1 MINISLDEGYV
12 FDILAIL
19 NVKISETSGQTKDKI
34 IANFQNTSQ
43 QIKDQIGESL
53 FNTIICS
60 DEYKELYNANKIVF
74 ELVDKAKTDSVKASE
89 VDIQNYERYLKKT
102 RLQNKFFNSEVQE
115 IKINYNENITK

>member
-12 FDILAIL
+12 FDILSIL
-19 NVKISETSGQTKDKI
+19 DLKTNKTSGQIKDKVI
-34 IANFQNTSQ
+34 TNFLKTSQ
-43 QIKDQIGESL
+43 QIKGQIGESL

-74 ELVDKAKTDSVKASE
+74 ELVDKAKNDSVKASE

-115 IKINYNENITK
+115 IKINY